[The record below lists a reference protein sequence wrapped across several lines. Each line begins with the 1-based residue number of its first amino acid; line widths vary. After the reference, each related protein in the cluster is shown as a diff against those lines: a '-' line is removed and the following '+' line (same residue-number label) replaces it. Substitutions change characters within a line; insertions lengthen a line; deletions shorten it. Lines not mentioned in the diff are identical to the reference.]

1 MPTLDRR
8 RLAKIMART
17 QSDQSGE
24 VFSALVIANRLLREA
39 GETWET
45 VLVGRGHSTV
55 IRGGSATA
63 PSWMRGAP
71 TKNIQE
77 AIEFLKGSDM
87 PPRTREWL
95 DLVETKLRKATGS
108 EYPTKPLGSL
118 LTPREQGTLF
128 ELVDEE
134 ERRRGGRS

>member
-1 MPTLDRR
+1 MALDRR

-24 VFSALVIANRLLREA
+24 VFSALVIANRLLRES

-45 VLVGRGHSTV
+45 VLVGRGHSSV
-55 IRGGSATA
+55 VRGGSATP
-63 PSWMRGAP
+63 PSWMRGEP
-71 TKNIQE
+71 TKTIEE
-77 AIEFLKGSDM
+77 AIEYLLERDQPVKLGAWLEGLRRRIAGKKAGS
-87 PPRTREWL
+87 
-95 DLVETKLRKATGS
+95 V
-108 EYPTKPLGSL
+108 

-134 ERRRGGRS
+134 ERRRGGR

>member
-1 MPTLDRR
+1 
-8 RLAKIMART
+8 MART

-39 GETWET
+39 NETWET
-45 VLVGRGHSTV
+45 VLVGRGSAPV
-55 IRGGSATA
+55 IRGGASSA
-63 PSWMRGAP
+63 PGWMRGAP
-71 TKNIQE
+71 TKTIPE
-77 AIEFLKGSDM
+77 AVAFLKDAKM
-87 PPRTREWL
+87 PPETRNWL
-95 DLVETKLRKATGS
+95 DGIETRLRKAS
-108 EYPTKPLGSL
+108 PLMNPAAI